1 MKQLAPYKFSLKAL
15 KAELDNF
22 KQLLEQKMDL
32 SERDDILPF
41 FKENQHLVAQIATLV
56 SDMQTPDKI
65 AYEFDIFGDFK
76 SDFAV
81 GDSKKH
87 SYCFIEFENANETSV
102 FVQKKGKYKP
112 EFSPRFEHGF
122 SQIVDWFYK
131 LDGLQRS
138 DDFVERF
145 GSRKITYHGIL
156 IIGRNNY
163 LDESLR
169 ERLKWR
175 TNHVIINSKQIHCYT
190 FDDLYEKL
198 KENFELLLEYA
209 AQ

>member
-1 MKQLAPYKFSLKAL
+1 MKEFESYKFNLVTYKE
-15 KAELDNF
+15 ELEAF
-22 KQLLEQKMDL
+22 KQLLTKPNLEESK
-32 SERDDILPF
+32 DILPF
-41 FKENQHLVAQIATLV
+41 FKEKKHLVAQIGTLV
-56 SDMQTPDKI
+56 PDMQTPDKI

-76 SDFAV
+76 SDCVV
-81 GDSKKH
+81 GDSKGQN
-87 SYCFIEFENANETSV
+87 YCFIEFEDANEKSV

-131 LDGLQRS
+131 LDGLHFR
-138 DDFVERF
+138 DFKERF
-145 GSRKITYHGIL
+145 GSSEINYHGIL

-190 FDDLYEKL
+190 FDDLYERLNRKL
-198 KENFELLLEYA
+198 QYTS
-209 AQ
+209 Q